1 MKKILLI
8 ILGYSF
14 FVCLNSYAE
23 IHGDK
28 LLASK
33 IHDTS
38 NKNRKSATISF
49 IFNNEDLVD
58 IINMLAAKKAI
69 NIILPT
75 GANAINA
82 KVTLAIPQK
91 LTLQEAWDL
100 LYTLLDI
107 AGYSIVAKKDIYVIV
122 KNSKNI
128 TSEPFP
134 IYINTPISEIPNTDE
149 RIRYMYYLKNIK
161 ISQDFDNQVMG
172 LFKEFMPEDSLL
184 KGDSDSNGVLIIGKS
199 QDVKSFIQVLDALDE
214 VGFHETLET
223 IRLHYTKAANIAK
236 IFTEILKT
244 AAPQPN
250 IRHNMDKIDQ
260 AASYFSSNVRVIPET
275 RTNSLIVLGKSQAVD
290 RIKDFIFKHIDIEL
304 DSGKSILHI
313 YELQYLDASDFAP
326 VLRNIVESSRSGGTD
341 QSKTSGGQAGTERFF
356 DQVIIQPDIS
366 SEGSEESAESK
377 YFGGNK
383 LIVAAKSDDWK
394 RIKMLIEQLDQPQPQ
409 VIIEVLLADLT
420 LDDVRSLG
428 SITRNPRD
436 AAFPGNA
443 SLQSAMIDQVVLD
456 APYNDPE
463 AINQLTGVAADL
475 NAITIPS
482 KPGSSDF
489 VSIPQDQTPG
499 STVLSISDNNGNTW
513 SILEMLQ
520 LFNTTKILSHPHII
534 AINNQKASIEVGET
548 RLLQDQAAPSTSGIT
563 IRKQPIEA
571 NTNVYITPRIS
582 SANTVNLLVEVKVDQ
597 FNDPT
602 NYQNGDRISRY
613 IVTNATVK
621 SGDILA
627 LGGLIREDTIDAITR
642 TPILSDIPILG
653 WFFKKKNKTVAQTS
667 LSIFISPTIIQ
678 PKLRGG
684 VGEYTKAYVEIAKNY
699 SRQSGLFDS
708 LRDPV
713 TRWFFKTDSEA
724 EVITSDFL
732 EKDQSIDI
740 LHQPSSVEL
749 VANLEVA
756 QLYDQKI
763 ANAPINTTNA
773 LKDLLVDEENPL
785 EDNKKPSKPIEGA
798 PRVKGQPNHA
808 HNKSCNTHNE
818 QNTLSATK
826 ETNNKNNTKVAD
838 NLKTLL
844 ADQENPLSLNKTPI
858 MIP

>member
-1 MKKILLI
+1 MKKLLLI
-8 ILGYSF
+8 FFFYSF
-14 FVCLNSYAE
+14 FLWTDIYTEMHN
-23 IHGDK
+23 DK
-28 LLASK
+28 LLATK
-33 IHDTS
+33 IHDS
-38 NKNRKSATISF
+38 SKKNRKSATISF
-49 IFNNEDLVD
+49 VFNNEELVD
-58 IINMLAAKKAI
+58 IINMLAAKKAV

-82 KVTLAIPQK
+82 KISLSIPQK

-100 LYTLLDI
+100 LYTILDI
-107 AGYSIVAKKDIYVIV
+107 AGYSLVPKKDLYVIV
-122 KNSKNI
+122 KNSKTI

-134 IYINTPISEIPNTDE
+134 IYINTPVSEIPNTDE

-161 ISQDFDNQVMG
+161 ISQEFDNQVMG

-184 KGDSDSNGVLIIGKS
+184 KGDTDSNGILVIGKS
-199 QDVKSFIQVLDALDE
+199 QDVKSFIEVLDALDE
-214 VGFHETLET
+214 VGFHENLET
-223 IRLHYTKAANIAK
+223 IRLRYTKAANVAK

-250 IRHNMDKIDQ
+250 IRHNLDKTDQ
-260 AASYFSSNVRVIPET
+260 AASYFSSNVRVIPEA
-275 RTNSLIVLGKSQAVD
+275 RTNSLIVIGRSQAVE

-304 DSGKSILHI
+304 DSGRSILHI

-326 VLRNIVESSRSGGTD
+326 ILRNIVESTRSGGTE
-341 QSKTSGGQAGTERFF
+341 QSKTGGAQGGTERFF

-366 SEGSEESAESK
+366 GEGSEDNAESK

-383 LIVAAKSDDWK
+383 LVVAARNDDWK

-436 AAFPGNA
+436 VAFPGNA
-443 SLQSAMIDQVVLD
+443 SLQAAMIDQVVLD
-456 APYNDPE
+456 APYNDQE
-463 AINQLTGVAADL
+463 AINKLTGVASDL
-475 NAITIPS
+475 NAITVPAS
-482 KPGSSDF
+482 PGSTDF
-489 VSIPQDQTPG
+489 VSVPQDQTPG
-499 STVLSISDNNGNTW
+499 STVISISDNNGNTW
-513 SILEMLQ
+513 SILEILQ
-520 LFNTTKILSHPHII
+520 LFNTTKILSHPHVI

-548 RLLQDQAAPSTSGIT
+548 RLLPDQAAPSTSGIT

-582 SANTVNLLVEVKVDQ
+582 SANTVNLLVEIKVDQ
-597 FNDPT
+597 FNNPT
-602 NYQNGDRISRY
+602 DYTSGNRISRY
-613 IVTNATVK
+613 IITNATVK

-627 LGGLIREDTIDAITR
+627 LGGLIREDTSDAITR

-653 WFFKKKNKTVAQTS
+653 WFFKKKSKTVAQTS

-699 SRQSGLFDS
+699 SKQSGVFDN
-708 LRDPV
+708 LRDPI

-732 EKDQSIDI
+732 QKDQSVDVLYKSQTIDLI
-740 LHQPSSVEL
+740 PDQE
-749 VANLEVA
+749 A
-756 QLYDQKI
+756 QLFDQPTT
-763 ANAPINTTNA
+763 NAPINTTTA
-773 LKDLLVDEENPL
+773 LKDFLVNEENPL
-785 EDNKKPSKPIEGA
+785 EKSKKSSKVIEGA
-798 PRVKGQPNHA
+798 PRIKGEPAQ
-808 HNKSCNTHNE
+808 KRIINTVQDGNNN
-818 QNTLSATK
+818 QNPTVDAQ
-826 ETNNKNNTKVAD
+826 
-838 NLKTLL
+838 NLKALL
-844 ADQENPLSLNKTPI
+844 ADQENPLDLNKSPI

>member
-1 MKKILLI
+1 MKKPLL
-8 ILGYSF
+8 LLFFYSF
-14 FVCLNSYAE
+14 FVWSDIYAE
-23 IHGDK
+23 MHHDK

-33 IHDTS
+33 IHDSS

-49 IFNNEDLVD
+49 VFNNEDLVD
-58 IINMLAAKKAI
+58 IINMLAAKKAV

-82 KVTLAIPQK
+82 KVSLAIPQK

-107 AGYSIVAKKDIYVIV
+107 AGYSLVPKKDLYVIV
-122 KNSKNI
+122 KNSKAI

-134 IYINTPISEIPNTDE
+134 IFINTPVSEIPNTDE

-161 ISQDFDNQVMG
+161 ISQEFDNQVTG

-184 KGDSDSNGVLIIGKS
+184 KGDSDSNGLLVIGKS
-199 QDVKSFIQVLDALDE
+199 QDVKSFIEVLDALDE
-214 VGFHETLET
+214 VGFHEALEP
-223 IRLHYTKAANIAK
+223 IRLRYTKATNVAK
-236 IFTEILKT
+236 IFSEILKT

-250 IRHNMDKIDQ
+250 IRHNLDKPDQ
-260 AASYFSSNVRVIPET
+260 AASYFSSNVRVIPEV
-275 RTNSLIVLGKSQAVD
+275 RSNSLIVLGRSQAVE

-326 VLRNIVESSRSGGTD
+326 VLRNIVESTRSGGTE
-341 QSKTSGGQAGTERFF
+341 QSKTSGAQGGIERFF
-356 DQVIIQPDIS
+356 DQVIIQPDVS
-366 SEGSEESAESK
+366 GEGSEENAEAK

-383 LIVAAKSDDWK
+383 LVVAARNDDWK
-394 RIKMLIEQLDQPQPQ
+394 RIKALIEQLDQPQPQ

-428 SITRNPRD
+428 SITRNPKD
-436 AAFPGNA
+436 LAFPGDA
-443 SLQSAMIDQVVLD
+443 SIQTAMIDQVVLD
-456 APYNDPE
+456 APSNDPD
-463 AINQLTGVAADL
+463 AINKLTGVASDL
-475 NAITIPS
+475 NAVTIPTPS
-482 KPGSSDF
+482 GSPEPY
-489 VSIPQDQTPG
+489 VSVPQDQTPG

-513 SILEMLQ
+513 SILEILQ

-548 RLLQDQAAPSTSGIT
+548 RLLPDQAAPSTSGIT

-582 SANTVNLLVEVKVDQ
+582 SANTVNLLVEIKVDQ
-597 FNDPT
+597 FINPT
-602 NYQNGDRISRY
+602 EYTSGNRISRY

-627 LGGLIREDTIDAITR
+627 LGGLIREDTSDAITR

-699 SRQSGLFDS
+699 SRQSGIFDN

-713 TRWFFKTDSEA
+713 TRWFFKTDSET

-732 EKDQSIDI
+732 QKDE
-740 LHQPSSVEL
+740 SVDVL
-749 VANLEVA
+749 YKSNAVDLIANREA
-756 QLYDQKI
+756 QLFDQQI
-763 ANAPINTTNA
+763 ANAPINTTSA
-773 LKDLLVDEENPL
+773 LKDFLVDEENPL
-785 EDNKKPSKPIEGA
+785 ENKKPVKVIEGA
-798 PRVKGQPNHA
+798 PRVKGQPTQT
-808 HNKSCNTHNE
+808 HNKNCTVNNSQHRAVNSTQDNQNNNAVTHN
-818 QNTLSATK
+818 
-826 ETNNKNNTKVAD
+826 
-838 NLKTLL
+838 LKSLL
-844 ADQENPLSLNKTPI
+844 ADQENPLSLNKNPI
-858 MIP
+858 VIP